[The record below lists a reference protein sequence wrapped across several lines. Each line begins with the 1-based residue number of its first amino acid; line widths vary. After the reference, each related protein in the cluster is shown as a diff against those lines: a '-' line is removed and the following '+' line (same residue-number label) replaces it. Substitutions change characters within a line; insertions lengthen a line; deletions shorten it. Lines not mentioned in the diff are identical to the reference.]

1 MNTTVTDLISKTRL
15 VAIVRLDELALA
27 AELSRALLAGGI
39 VVQEYTLTNP
49 DALRVIGRLR
59 VEVEEF
65 GSSQAFLGLGSVRT
79 LAEAKRAVEAGADF
93 VVTPIMRPEIIEYCV
108 GVKVPILPGAMTPTE
123 IALAWEA
130 GASFVK
136 VFPARSLGSS
146 YIKDVLAPMPYLQ
159 LMPTGG
165 IDTSNMG
172 QYFADG
178 AAAVG
183 VGGRLVDAKSVA
195 ERRWETITQTAR
207 QYASTALG
215 GDRA

>member
-1 MNTTVTDLISKTRL
+1 MKTTVTDLIFKTRL
-15 VAIVRLDELALA
+15 VAIVRLDELRMA

-49 DALRVIGRLR
+49 EALRVIGRLR

-65 GSSQAFLGLGSVRT
+65 SGGQAFLGLGSVRT
-79 LAEAKRAVEAGADF
+79 LAEAKQAVEAGADF
-93 VVTPIMRPEIIEYCV
+93 VVTPVMRPEIIEYCE
-108 GVKVPILPGAMTPTE
+108 GEKVPILPGAMTPTE

-165 IDTSNMG
+165 IDTRNMR

-183 VGGRLVDAKSVA
+183 VGGRLVDAKLVA
-195 ERRWETITQTAR
+195 
-207 QYASTALG
+207 
-215 GDRA
+215 